1 MKGAEMNLR
10 AHAGTTA
17 SRTPESGFTLVEALI
32 AIVVLVVGIVAIVNL
47 FVVASTSNAVAN
59 HSTAASGQGTE
70 TLERLKSI
78 PFLDI
83 TAGMGSSDD
92 GDLDADAGSILNC
105 VEPDPQPP
113 LPVNC
118 VVPGNYNLAR
128 DIPGVGRIKTRWR
141 IVRPGAGGP
150 DTLFIVVRSESTAKL
165 AGIRSRSEYT
175 TFRTCTVAGCPF

>member
-1 MKGAEMNLR
+1 MTVST
-10 AHAGTTA
+10 HAGTA
-17 SRTPESGFTLVEALI
+17 QRTPESGFTLVEALI

-70 TLERLKSI
+70 TMERLKSI
-78 PFLDI
+78 PFLALTGGLVGPTSGNLD
-83 TAGMGSSDD
+83 SDV
-92 GDLDADAGSILNC
+92 GSIPNC
-105 VEPDPQPP
+105 VEPDPQPAIP
-113 LPVNC
+113 INC
-118 VVPGNYNLAR
+118 VVPGNFNLAR
-128 DIPGVGRIKTRWR
+128 DIPGVGRIKTRWQ

-150 DTLFIVVRSESTAKL
+150 DTIFIVVRSLSTATL

>member
-1 MKGAEMNLR
+1 MKGVEMTVSMQ
-10 AHAGTTA
+10 AGTA
-17 SRTPESGFTLVEALI
+17 APRSSESGFTLVEALI
-32 AIVVLVVGIVAIVNL
+32 AIVVLLVGIVAIVNL

-83 TAGMGSSDD
+83 TAGMAGQTE
-92 GDLDADAGSILNC
+92 GDLDNDVGTIINC
-105 VEPDPQPP
+105 VETDPPAVPP
-113 LPVNC
+113 VSC

-128 DIPGVGRIKTRWR
+128 DVPGVGRIKTRWQ
-141 IVRPGAGGP
+141 IIRPGAGGP
-150 DTLFIVVRSESTAKL
+150 DTIFITVRSQSMATL

-175 TFRTCTVAGCPF
+175 TFRTCTVSGCPF

>member
-1 MKGAEMNLR
+1 MAGSTQPGAP
-10 AHAGTTA
+10 APSG
-17 SRTPESGFTLVEALI
+17 SESGFTLVEALI

-70 TLERLKSI
+70 TMERLKAI
-78 PFLDI
+78 PFLTI
-83 TAGMGSSDD
+83 TGGMSGPTE
-92 GDLDADAGSILNC
+92 GDLDSDTGSSIPNC
-105 VEPDPQPP
+105 VEPDPQPVIP
-113 LPVNC
+113 INC

-128 DIPGVGRIKTRWR
+128 DVPGVGRIKTRWQ

-150 DTLFIVVRSESTAKL
+150 DTLFIVVRSQSTATL

-175 TFRTCTVAGCPF
+175 TFRTCTVSGCPF